1 MNSRQRGIIPA
12 ARLSRRGRSAA
23 PKRAS
28 EGGAIIRL
36 KDKVAIGTE
45 AGLFQGADILT
56 VVCGPGDTDQAHK
69 PNEFISLD
77 QVYEGEAFMHRLM
90 DRFYANA

>member
-1 MNSRQRGIIPA
+1 M
-12 ARLSRRGRSAA
+12 
-23 PKRAS
+23 
-28 EGGAIIRL
+28 
-36 KDKVAIGTE
+36 AIGTE
-45 AGLFQGADILT
+45 AGLFLGADIPT

-77 QVYEGEAFMHRLM
+77 QVYEGEAIMHRLM

>member
-1 MNSRQRGIIPA
+1 M
-12 ARLSRRGRSAA
+12 
-23 PKRAS
+23 
-28 EGGAIIRL
+28 RL

-45 AGLFQGADILT
+45 AGLFQGADIPI

-77 QVYEGEAFMHRLM
+77 QVYEGEAFMHRLT
-90 DRFYANA
+90 DRLYANA